1 MDRLSHE
8 AHRAQEAMEHIG
20 EAARH
25 GLNVKYGAE
34 ELIDKAKHMGD
45 GARQMADQVADTAKS
60 VGERGMGTGEDLKDK
75 AHDLAEKGMGMAGE
89 IKDAAVNQA
98 EKMRDKAAQALGMD
112 AAPDGHPA
120 NRVRTQR
127 HGVPACLPWL
137 IGALANPIW
146 PLAEE
151 SGAAGSRVKEVY
163 EAFKVA
169 AQEWR
174 ETLGV
179 GGGGGHPS
187 QEVCGQMVNCSRRLR
202 CLFQHTFAKVSK
214 CTSAWLLWFSACR
227 R

>member
-60 VGERGMGTGEDLKDK
+60 VGETGMGMGEGLKDKVQDLAEKGMGMGMGEDLKDK
-75 AHDLAEKGMGMAGE
+75 AQDLAEKGMGMAGE

-112 AAPDGHPA
+112 PTPDGHPA
-120 NRVRTQR
+120 NRMGTQR
-127 HGVPACLPWL
+127 HGLPACF
-137 IGALANPIW
+137 G
-146 PLAEE
+146 
-151 SGAAGSRVKEVY
+151 
-163 EAFKVA
+163 
-169 AQEWR
+169 
-174 ETLGV
+174 
-179 GGGGGHPS
+179 
-187 QEVCGQMVNCSRRLR
+187 
-202 CLFQHTFAKVSK
+202 
-214 CTSAWLLWFSACR
+214 
-227 R
+227 